1 MNLTKLQVRRGD
13 RADLPQLSSA
23 ELGWAI
29 DTQQLFIGNGSLSE
43 GAPFVGNTEILT
55 EYSNVLQNF
64 GSYTFQGNSVSGII
78 PNGVERP
85 IQDRLDDY
93 VSVRAFGADGD
104 GTNSTAAINLALAS
118 LYKETSSDLQKRIGL
133 YFPAG
138 EYVVSTPILVPP
150 NAYLFGDGM
159 GNTVIKSATSEPI
172 IKTVD
177 SLGQSGLNMGLS
189 LTIGSDILK
198 SDSLPNNILIR
209 DLTFQKTVVS
219 NLTEIQNTTQL
230 LLERVEFIGRYAW
243 SDVPAGIASSAR
255 SGQVGLS
262 FISTSDATTSGKIFL
277 TGCKFRHLGSGIK
290 QTNLINGLS
299 LNQCLFDSCFQGIVL
314 NNGYTSTGSIAST
327 TLTITAMSSGRIYIG
342 STVSGSGVTAGTVIT
357 GALSVN
363 EDGTGTYQVN
373 IPQTVGS
380 TALSGYT
387 NGLKP
392 VSIHNSQFHRISR
405 EAVTAENT
413 ASFISVNNHYINVG
427 NRGSS
432 SAIDPVL
439 VGNGPGCVSWMDMF
453 ERSPTE
459 AIERFTNNTTGA
471 ETRSFMDPSDRFNW
485 GLKETLRTYRY
496 TLAYQGAAPTY
507 TGSLMELNFSP
518 DSVTTSGDNL
528 NSDTSF
534 QELRYVIKRDNNVR
548 TGMLRITA
556 SIASGVNLYD
566 KQEFVGANNTNVVF
580 SLLQD
585 PVTKIVTLRY
595 TINPG
600 SDARLIISATRLVD
614 K

>member
-1 MNLTKLQVRRGD
+1 MNITKLQVRRGD

-29 DTQQLFIGNGSLSE
+29 DTQQLFIGNGSLAE

-93 VSVRAFGADGD
+93 VSVRAFGAEGD
-104 GTNSTAAINLALAS
+104 GTNSTAAINAALAA
-118 LYKETSSDLQKRIGL
+118 LYQEPDSDQQKRIGL

-138 EYVVSTPILVPP
+138 TYRVSSPILIPP

-159 GNTVIKSATSEPI
+159 GNTVIQSSSSGPI
-172 IKTVD
+172 IRTVD
-177 SLGQSGLNMGLS
+177 SLGDFGTNMGS
-189 LTIGSDILK
+189 TINVSSGE
-198 SDSLPNNILIR
+198 SLPKNIRLR
-209 DLTFQKTVVS
+209 DLTLQKTVIS
-219 NLTEIQNTTQL
+219 DLTEIQNTSEL
-230 LLERVEFIGRYAW
+230 ILDRVEF
-243 SDVPAGIASSAR
+243 VGIYNISISSSAR

-262 FISTSDATTSGKIFL
+262 FISTNDITPSGKIAL
-277 TGCKFRHLGSGIK
+277 NGCKFQNIGVGIK

-299 LNQCLFDSCFQGIVL
+299 LNQCLFDFCYQGIVL
-314 NNGYTSTGSIAST
+314 NNGYTATGSISGT
-327 TLTITAMSSGRIYIG
+327 TLTITAMSSGRIYVG
-342 STVSGSGVTAGTVIT
+342 STVDGSGVSSGTVIT
-357 GALSVN
+357 NALSVN
-363 EDGTGTYQVN
+363 EDGTGTYEVN
-373 IPQTVGS
+373 ISQTVAS
-380 TALSGYT
+380 TALDGYT
-387 NGLKP
+387 EGFRP

-405 EAVTAENT
+405 EAITAENT
-413 ASFISVNNHYINVG
+413 ASFVSVNNQYVNVG
-427 NRGSS
+427 NRGSG

-459 AIERFTNNTTGA
+459 NIERFSNNTTGA

-496 TLAYQGAAPTY
+496 TLSYQGAASTY
-507 TGSLMELNFSP
+507 TGSLLELDFSP

-534 QELRYVIKRDNNVR
+534 QEIRYVIKRDNNVR

-556 SIASGVNLYD
+556 SLVNGVNLYD
-566 KQEFVGANNTNVVF
+566 KQEYVGANNTNVVF
-580 SLLQD
+580 TLLQD
-585 PVTKIVTLRY
+585 PTTKIVTLRY
-595 TINPG
+595 TIDPG
-600 SDARLIISATRLVD
+600 SDARLIMSATRLVD